1 MSRKQ
6 ERRVSPWK
14 TSKSRRLSVLTDLRH
29 QTSSAIKNS
38 PWLKSVE
45 VGVWDGR
52 TCQLTRRGVPGC
64 EVAQILPA
72 KLHGNALNTGDIDEM
87 WYWLEDFWGEEKV
100 SKWQDLLVEGSGL
113 DMDRMYN
120 LTTLD
125 SHIHTYWNAGLVA
138 LQPGNRNEYGTE
150 IQIALHWF
158 PDWQELNDMSP

>member
-1 MSRKQ
+1 M
-6 ERRVSPWK
+6 
-14 TSKSRRLSVLTDLRH
+14 LTDLRH